1 MPRQSD
7 TAENNPGE
15 KAMMRKLA
23 VTVFALSLAAL
34 GCGSD
39 SGNKTPDTGVAID
52 GAKTDVVTPN
62 PDIAQT
68 PDAPMGPE
76 ASLDTTKVDVSTPDL
91 PQTLDQAQSLDQ
103 ALGVDQAPPTVDTA
117 KTVDTQGIDGAK
129 PSVDGSV
136 DTKRADAGAAVDSGS
151 VDGGSAG

>member
-7 TAENNPGE
+7 SAENNPGE

-39 SGNKTPDTGVAID
+39 SGNK
-52 GAKTDVVTPN
+52 
-62 PDIAQT
+62 T

>member
-7 TAENNPGE
+7 SAENNPGE

-39 SGNKTPDTGVAID
+39 SGNPAPDTGVAID

-68 PDAPMGPE
+68 PDAPMGLE
-76 ASLDTTKVDVSTPDL
+76 VQAKVDVSTPDL

-103 ALGVDQAPPTVDTA
+103 ALGVDQAPQAVDTA

-129 PSVDGSV
+129 PSVDSSV